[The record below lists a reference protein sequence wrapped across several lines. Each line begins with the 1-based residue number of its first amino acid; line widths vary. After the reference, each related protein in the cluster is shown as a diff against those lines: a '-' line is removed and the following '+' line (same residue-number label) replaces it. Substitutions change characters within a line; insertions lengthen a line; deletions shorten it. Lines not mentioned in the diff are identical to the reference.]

1 MLNQCSCRELKCTVR
16 LGSKA
21 NSGYVGALKCYMVV
35 TERNQAWDLS
45 YFPWW
50 CVFDVK

>member
-1 MLNQCSCRELKCTVR
+1 
-16 LGSKA
+16 
-21 NSGYVGALKCYMVV
+21 MVV

-50 CVFDVK
+50 CVFDVKWLVLANQILGMLVGFVMLHSASFTIVSLVE